1 MSALEVIAALKSQR
15 VTPLE
20 LIEDIAARIAAT
32 NADTNAVVTL
42 CLERARA
49 QAKHYEQE
57 PAPGPLFGLP
67 ILVKENQPV
76 EGELFTLGQR
86 AFKARIAAASHP
98 VVEDLQAA
106 GGIVVGLTNMPEHA
120 AGSHT
125 FNDVFGT
132 TSNPHDLS
140 RTAGGSSGGSAA
152 ALAVGAAWLAT
163 GNDLGGSLRNPAAFC
178 GVVGLR
184 PSPGRCS
191 MSPPPPTAWRGRW
204 GVGLHGVQGPLARSV
219 CDLALLLDALAPLS
233 DAPSPVA
240 RHWQESCIPEL
251 PPPPRNGFLAH
262 VRQAVAA
269 AGEGPSASDKVGAGL
284 PSQIAWSANL
294 GGLLKGVHPEIAA
307 AVQSS
312 ALLLAASCGEG
323 WAAVKNAAPAG
334 LSGAHEAFK
343 PLRFSRNLDDVAGGP
358 GKVSDEYIAAHG
370 NTTKPEILWEFEQG
384 KADGWQRRVAEAEH
398 SRQEIEANFC
408 RFLEVFDILVCPCT
422 LMPPF
427 DKSIRYPA
435 TYEPA
440 PAAGA
445 PKAHG
450 RLEMPD
456 YISWMLPCTVVSLAN
471 LPALSLP
478 VGFTKPSN
486 GTKPLPIAVQ
496 LVARPGRDA
505 ELLAAAAVLER
516 AIAQSELAGASRL
529 TPEGDVA
536 VLPIDPGSA
545 LPEATSGDGAP
556 KAPRTNP
563 AFAWSGPRTEAEAH
577 AHLTRKQTRTQST
590 Q

>member
-1 MSALEVIAALKSQR
+1 
-15 VTPLE
+15 
-20 LIEDIAARIAAT
+20 
-32 NADTNAVVTL
+32 
-42 CLERARA
+42 
-49 QAKHYEQE
+49 
-57 PAPGPLFGLP
+57 
-67 ILVKENQPV
+67 
-76 EGELFTLGQR
+76 
-86 AFKARIAAASHP
+86 
-98 VVEDLQAA
+98 
-106 GGIVVGLTNMPEHA
+106 MPEHA

-140 RTAGGSSGGSAA
+140 RTAGGSSCGSAA

-456 YISWMLPCTVVSLAN
+456 SISWMLPGTGVPGQSSRTQPARRLHQAFEWHETAPDRRAARRQAWPRRGAPRCSSCARESHSSVRASGGVSPHAGGRRGRLAHRSGIGPPRGDERRWRPESASHQPCVCLEWTAHGGRGARAPDAQTNANPVDAVTDLTVGRWRSHADSEPN
-471 LPALSLP
+471 E
-478 VGFTKPSN
+478 T
-486 GTKPLPIAVQ
+486 
-496 LVARPGRDA
+496 GRD
-505 ELLAAAAVLER
+505 R
-516 AIAQSELAGASRL
+516 S
-529 TPEGDVA
+529 
-536 VLPIDPGSA
+536 
-545 LPEATSGDGAP
+545 
-556 KAPRTNP
+556 
-563 AFAWSGPRTEAEAH
+563 
-577 AHLTRKQTRTQST
+577 
-590 Q
+590 